1 MASSSA
7 VQNAKNLKER
17 KKENNGGAL
26 DMYMYTN
33 WKKNEI
39 INDDYSLN
47 NDYIIILSEQ
57 FFVSA
62 FVITANAA
70 FVTTTTINPTPN
82 ITKVP
87 APGEEQER

>member
-70 FVTTTTINPTPN
+70 FVTTTINPTLN
-82 ITKVP
+82 ISNVL
-87 APGEEQER
+87 ASWEEQER